1 MDLKGII
8 GDLGMTKIMLNP
20 DVKPVKKRPYHL
32 NLKYKEKV
40 YLELDKML
48 TVGIIDHVEEFDWAS
63 PMVVQEKK

>member
-1 MDLKGII
+1 MNITLK
-8 GDLGMTKIMLNP
+8 P
-20 DVKPVKKRPYHL
+20 DMKPVKKRPYRL

-48 TVGIIDHVEEFDWAS
+48 KVGIIEPVEEFNWVS